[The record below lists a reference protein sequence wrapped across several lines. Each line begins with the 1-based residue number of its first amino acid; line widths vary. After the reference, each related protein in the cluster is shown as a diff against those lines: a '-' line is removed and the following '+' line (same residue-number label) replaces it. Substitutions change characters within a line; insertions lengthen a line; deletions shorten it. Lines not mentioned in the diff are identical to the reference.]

1 MSDALDLDRTSEP
14 IEQLLMTFPVRGVEF
29 KFLNPISGPQGTLE
43 EADYYLATNYKVTRE
58 VMEQSPK
65 LKLVTRTGVGF
76 ENVDIEYARSKG
88 IPVTIAKG
96 ANAVSVAELVI
107 AFMLDLSRKICLL
120 DKTTKE
126 GLWQSWDYRHESYDI
141 MGKTLGVIGA
151 GVIARE
157 VITRVNAF
165 GVHCVYY
172 DIAKMPQEQEQ
183 QYQLTYM
190 SMEELLAASDFVMV
204 QLPLNDSTRDLI
216 GKDQFRLMKK
226 TAFIINTA
234 RGQIINEDAL
244 IWALDNHVIAGAA
257 LDVFNNNPPG
267 AGHKLLTYP
276 NVITT
281 PHIGGATLDAY
292 SRNFAMC
299 TDNIRAVEQGRRPE
313 FIVNGL

>member
-1 MSDALDLDRTSEP
+1 
-14 IEQLLMTFPVRGVEF
+14 
-29 KFLNPISGPQGTLE
+29 
-43 EADYYLATNYKVTRE
+43 
-58 VMEQSPK
+58 
-65 LKLVTRTGVGF
+65 
-76 ENVDIEYARSKG
+76 
-88 IPVTIAKG
+88 
-96 ANAVSVAELVI
+96 
-107 AFMLDLSRKICLL
+107 
-120 DKTTKE
+120 
-126 GLWQSWDYRHESYDI
+126 
-141 MGKTLGVIGA
+141 
-151 GVIARE
+151 
-157 VITRVNAF
+157 
-165 GVHCVYY
+165 
-172 DIAKMPQEQEQ
+172 MPQEQEQ